1 MKNPLKT
8 IVAVLL
14 FALAPADSSTAADGE
29 DVRFFENN
37 IRPLLIESCLKCHG
51 PKKSESGLRLDSRE
65 FMLKGGDSGPAIEPG
80 ESKES
85 LLVKAAR
92 HEDGLEM
99 PPGKKLSRLQIAS
112 LADWIDKG
120 AVWPVGMTLGKGGP
134 KLRGGPITDAE
145 RAHWSYQ
152 PIRDLDPPQVDSSRP
167 VRNSIDRFLQAKL
180 VKAGLSARSPASKR
194 VLIRRATFDLT
205 GLPPTPD
212 EIAAFLK
219 DESPEAFRKVVDR
232 LLASKA
238 YGERWGRH
246 WLDVVRY
253 ADTAGDTA
261 DYPTP
266 LSYKYRNWVINA
278 FNKDKPYDQFI
289 REQIAGDILAAQ
301 ADGISEAEYRELLT
315 ATGFIAISRRFGF
328 DVENYHHLTIQDT
341 IDTLGQ
347 AVLGLTLGCARCHD
361 HKYDPVNVDDY
372 YAWYGIF
379 ESTRYSFP
387 GSEEKKRP
395 YDLFPALSAESAK
408 RRKAEHDTRLVKI
421 DEEIKQLN
429 QLKESLAAKL
439 KSSSRSAD
447 FAGFETQPLG
457 ASMMKPWGTLEDL
470 QVVANAQSPF
480 ENVFVKGSRGLAM
493 PNNAGNN
500 AFGRPLAKKH
510 TAKTTPKIYYN
521 IDFKLTANSKEGGG
535 AFRFYLGHGPGTSGA
550 VELSASATQLFVK
563 NGEAGYQPVADL
575 KIGEWYNLQVTADLR
590 ARTYSGQLA
599 SSEKATS
606 FAYKQFTPNWDGFMD
621 RTFVD
626 KYGALGGDIPA
637 RHFDNLSVRTVPFL
651 PARKLIQK
659 DSAEIAA
666 NRWQSYLEDR
676 RLTMTSEDRDGHA
689 GFDVWANDPLPIVGV
704 STAKDALKVPGT
716 VVPEKVVVHPNP
728 KEGVGIA
735 WQSPFTGRV
744 TISGRVADAHNC
756 GDSVNWHLDHL
767 GATGFQEIVSG
778 SIATN
783 SASPILLI
791 RSQRNGGKGSG
802 PVEIAV
808 KEGEFFQLAVMPKAH
823 YGCDLTQ
830 IDLTISEVGGNKR
843 SWDLATDV
851 KDDLIEGNPND
862 DRYGNSPWYFYVVAE
877 DRGRSVNLKP
887 LVVLTAE
894 GAARVRKEIDTATAQ
909 VKSLTEDQAQL
920 KRSGPYEVIYGAI
933 EQDKPKNAQ
942 IRIRGDRYKLGEVVP
957 RKNLEI
963 LGGNLLANP
972 HGSGRAEL
980 AVWLTWKQNTL
991 TPRVM
996 ANRIW
1001 QYHFG
1006 RGLVATANDFGT
1018 RGEEP
1023 SHPELLDWLATQ
1035 FIEGGW
1041 SVKSMHR
1048 LIMNSAAYQQSSEFN
1063 ATAAEADPDSRL
1075 LWRFNRRRL
1084 SAEEIRD
1091 AMLAVSGDLDRT
1103 AGGEHPFPK
1112 IESWGFSQ
1120 HMPYY
1125 GVYPTNRRSV
1135 YLMQQRLKRHPFLS
1149 LFDGADVNVSTSR
1162 RELTTVPTQALYL
1175 MNSDFVHKRSGSLV
1189 AQILK
1194 REDHQAARLQRLFQ
1208 STLGRAATESEL
1220 ASAAQFLSEY
1230 LRALESGTQEAGS
1243 AEAFAW
1249 SAYARTILTRNE
1261 FLFVD

>member
-1 MKNPLKT
+1 MWLY
-8 IVAVLL
+8 
-14 FALAPADSSTAADGE
+14 
-29 DVRFFENN
+29 
-37 IRPLLIESCLKCHG
+37 
-51 PKKSESGLRLDSRE
+51 RE
-65 FMLKGGDSGPAIEPG
+65 
-80 ESKES
+80 
-85 LLVKAAR
+85 
-92 HEDGLEM
+92 
-99 PPGKKLSRLQIAS
+99 
-112 LADWIDKG
+112 
-120 AVWPVGMTLGKGGP
+120 
-134 KLRGGPITDAE
+134 
-145 RAHWSYQ
+145 
-152 PIRDLDPPQVDSSRP
+152 
-167 VRNSIDRFLQAKL
+167 
-180 VKAGLSARSPASKR
+180 
-194 VLIRRATFDLT
+194 
-205 GLPPTPD
+205 
-212 EIAAFLK
+212 
-219 DESPEAFRKVVDR
+219 
-232 LLASKA
+232 
-238 YGERWGRH
+238 
-246 WLDVVRY
+246 
-253 ADTAGDTA
+253 
-261 DYPTP
+261 
-266 LSYKYRNWVINA
+266 WVIDA

-301 ADGISEAEYRELLT
+301 TDDISEAEYRELLT

-361 HKYDPVNVDDY
+361 HKYDPVNTDDY

-387 GSEEKKRP
+387 GSEQKKRP
-395 YDLFPALSAESAK
+395 YDSFPAVPRTIAEQ
-408 RRKAEHDTRLVKI
+408 RKAEHDARLAKI
-421 DEEIKQLN
+421 DEEIKRLN
-429 QLKESLAAKL
+429 ALKESLAAKL
-439 KSSSRSAD
+439 KSSSTSSV

-457 ASMMKPWGTLEDL
+457 VGMTEPWGTLEDL
-470 QVVANAQSPF
+470 QVVAAAQSPF
-480 ENVFVKGSRGLAM
+480 ENVFLKGSRGLAM

-521 IDFKLTANSKEGGG
+521 IDFRLTDNSKEGGG
-535 AFRFYLGHGPGTSGA
+535 AFRFYLGHGPGASGA
-550 VELSASATQLFVK
+550 VELSASATQLFVR
-563 NGEAGYQPVADL
+563 NGESGYQPVADL
-575 KIGEWYNLQVTADLR
+575 EIGEWYNLQVTADLR
-590 ARTYSGQLA
+590 ARTFSGRIA

-606 FAYKQFTPNWDGFMD
+606 FGGKRFTPNWDGIMD

-626 KYGALGGDIPA
+626 KYGVRGGDIPA
-637 RHFDNLSVRTVPFL
+637 RHFDNLNVSTVPFL
-651 PARKLIQK
+651 SAGKSIEK
-659 DSAEIAA
+659 DSAEIVV
-666 NRWQSYLEDR
+666 NRWQSYLEDS

-689 GFDVWANDPLPIVGV
+689 GFDVWANEPLPIVGV
-704 STAKDALKVPGT
+704 NTAKEALKVPGT
-716 VVPEKVVVHPNP
+716 VVPGKVVVHPNP

-744 TISGRVADAHNC
+744 TINGRVSDAHNC
-756 GDSVNWHLDHL
+756 GDSINWHLDHL
-767 GATGFQEIVSG
+767 GATGFQEIASG
-778 SIATN
+778 SVETN
-783 SASPILLI
+783 SASPILFV
-791 RSQRNGGKGSG
+791 RSQQSGGKGGG

-808 KEGEFFQLAVMPKAH
+808 KQGEFFQLAVMPKAH

-830 IDLTISEVGGNKR
+830 VDLTISEVGGKKR

-894 GAARVRKEIDTATAQ
+894 RAARVRKEIDTTTAQ
-909 VKSLTEDQAQL
+909 VKSLTEEQTQL
-920 KRSGPYEVIYGAI
+920 KKTGPYDLVYGAI
-933 EQDKPKNAQ
+933 EQDKPTDAQ
-942 IRIRGDRYKLGEVVP
+942 IRIRGERFKLGDAVP

-972 HGSGRAEL
+972 NGSGRAEL
-980 AVWLTWKQNTL
+980 AVWLTWQQNTL

-1018 RGEEP
+1018 RGEKP
-1023 SHPELLDWLATQ
+1023 SHPELLDWLATR
-1035 FIEGGW
+1035 FVEGGW

-1048 LIMNSAAYQQSSEFN
+1048 LIMNSAAYQQSSEFD

-1075 LWRFNRRRL
+1075 LWRFSRRRL

-1091 AMLAVSGDLDRT
+1091 AMLAVSGELDRT
-1103 AGGEHPFPK
+1103 IGGEHPFPA
-1112 IESWGFSQ
+1112 IETWGFSQ

-1175 MNSDFVHKRSGSLV
+1175 MNSDFVHERARSLAV
-1189 AQILK
+1189 KILK
-1194 REDHQAARLQRLFQ
+1194 HQDSQTTRLQRLF
-1208 STLGRAATESEL
+1208 
-1220 ASAAQFLSEY
+1220 
-1230 LRALESGTQEAGS
+1230 
-1243 AEAFAW
+1243 
-1249 SAYARTILTRNE
+1249 
-1261 FLFVD
+1261 